1 MKQLNRKVF
10 TTIFLILSI
19 FIFLGITIYNT
30 QIYKRE
36 YESIRRNLTFM
47 EDKPTPREFNNLNK
61 DIDNMMIM
69 DYEVYTV
76 KLNNNEIE
84 RIISHNN
91 NTSNFDIETIAKSI
105 IKKDEG
111 IKIGNLYFNGY
122 SYNYKDNTITIINTK
137 NINNKLSLTL
147 IQSILLLIM
156 IEIIIY
162 FITLYLTKRITYPAE
177 EAFNKQKDFIA
188 DASHELKT
196 PLSVIIASSDEL
208 TTDKKNSKYIENI
221 KYESERMNN
230 LIKSLLD
237 LSKLENGASINNY
250 KNENISKIVEKTSLI
265 FESIAYENNV
275 RITTNIEENIL
286 FNCSS
291 EEIEKLISIIL
302 DNAIKHSYKE
312 SIILVNLYKDKNN
325 IYIEITNEGDP
336 IKEGDEEKIFERF
349 YRGDKSRNRE
359 SNRYGLGLA
368 IAKNIVTN
376 HNGVIKA
383 YSKDN
388 KTTFKIILKK

>member
-1 MKQLNRKVF
+1 
-10 TTIFLILSI
+10 
-19 FIFLGITIYNT
+19 
-30 QIYKRE
+30 
-36 YESIRRNLTFM
+36 
-47 EDKPTPREFNNLNK
+47 
-61 DIDNMMIM
+61 
-69 DYEVYTV
+69 
-76 KLNNNEIE
+76 
-84 RIISHNN
+84 
-91 NTSNFDIETIAKSI
+91 
-105 IKKDEG
+105 
-111 IKIGNLYFNGY
+111 
-122 SYNYKDNTITIINTK
+122 
-137 NINNKLSLTL
+137 
-147 IQSILLLIM
+147 
-156 IEIIIY
+156 
-162 FITLYLTKRITYPAE
+162 
-177 EAFNKQKDFIA
+177 
-188 DASHELKT
+188 
-196 PLSVIIASSDEL
+196 
-208 TTDKKNSKYIENI
+208 
-221 KYESERMNN
+221 MNN

-250 KNENISKIVEKTSLI
+250 KNENLSKIVEKTSLI

-376 HNGVIKA
+376 HNGIIKA

-388 KTTFKIILKK
+388 KTTFKINLKK